1 MDNRRSNK
9 TTIVIITGTIM
20 IALIMVFGTAWTA
33 KNANT
38 DTNEAVRTV
47 SSLYLN
53 ELAGRREQVVQNNL
67 KNRINDARIAV
78 ELMDEDDLSSME
90 KLQAYQARMKKLY
103 SLEKFA
109 FVDTDGLIYTSLGT
123 QSNINEYNFNY
134 KTLSKPEISIFNL
147 NSIEKKVVLAI
158 PVDMTFEGK
167 KLSVC
172 FMEIDMKEMLSGV
185 SMDSTAEDTTFCNI
199 YTVDGIALSNTIL
212 GGLAVEDNLIEAME
226 IAVYDEGY
234 SFDDFINKFKNSES
248 GQVSFTYNGIKE
260 TLSFMPV
267 DGTDWQLTYL
277 IRESVISDKISTI
290 SQGIINRGIVQMIV
304 TIGAMLMMFGVI
316 LNQIKRTTRY
326 QLEKEVAQEELD
338 KRIVLQKKLEEQ
350 SEALSV
356 ALKQAEEA
364 NKAKTVFLSNM
375 SHEIRTPMNAII
387 GLNNIALNEQEL
399 SDKTKNYLNQI
410 GTSADHLLNL
420 INDILDMSRIESG
433 HMTIKNEEFSFSKLI
448 ETINTMFS
456 GQCQERNI
464 NYACHINSEVDD
476 YYIGDN
482 MKLRQV
488 FINIIGNAVKFT
500 GENGSIDFDIERKAH
515 FDGKSTIEFK
525 VKDTGIGIS
534 KEFLPHLF
542 EPFAQEDTS
551 NTSKYGSS
559 GLGLAIT
566 KNIVEMMNGNIEV
579 ESEKGKG
586 STFTVTITLDDVTN
600 KKDAFNEEI
609 DLNKISALIV
619 DDDEIACQNGK
630 LVLGTSGIKSDL
642 ASSGKQAIEMVRK
655 AHEENNP
662 YNLILIDWQMPEMDG
677 VETSKKIRE
686 IVGNESAI
694 IILTAY
700 KWDDVLEDAL
710 NSGVDSFVSKP
721 LFVGNVIDEFKSVVR
736 KRREILTDEIK
747 VDLNGRRVLI
757 AEDIQINAEIIE
769 MLLKSKGIES
779 EIAENGKIA
788 VEMFENNPVN
798 YYDAILMDV
807 RMPEMD
813 GLTATKVI
821 RNMGKEDSLS
831 IPIIALTANAFD
843 EDVQRSLQAGMDA
856 HLSKPVQPEFL
867 FKTLQEYIKD

>member
-9 TTIVIITGTIM
+9 TTIIVIAGTFL
-20 IALIMVFGTAWTA
+20 IALIMIIGNVWTA
-33 KNANT
+33 KNANS

-53 ELAGRREQVVQNNL
+53 ELAGRREQVVENNL
-67 KNRINDARIAV
+67 NNRIDDLRTAV
-78 ELMDEDDLSSME
+78 ELMDSDDLSSME
-90 KLQAYQARMKKLY
+90 KLQAYQARMKRLY

-123 QSNINEYNFNY
+123 QNNIDKYNFDY
-134 KTLSKPEISIFNL
+134 KTISEPEISIFNL
-147 NSIEKKVVLAI
+147 DSIEKKVVIAV
-158 PVDMTFEGK
+158 PVNLNFEGK

-185 SMDSTAEDTTFCNI
+185 SMDSSADDATFCNI
-199 YTVDGIALSNTIL
+199 YTTDGIALSNTIL

-226 IAVYDEGY
+226 IAEYDKGY
-234 SFDDFINKFKNSES
+234 SFEKFLDSFKN
-248 GQVSFTYNGIKE
+248 GNRDQVSFTYNGIKE
-260 TLSFMPV
+260 TLSYAPINN
-267 DGTDWQLTYL
+267 TNWQLTYL

-304 TIGAMLMMFGVI
+304 TVGAMLMMFGVI

-338 KRIVLQKKLEEQ
+338 KRIILQKKLEEQ
-350 SEALSV
+350 SKALSV

-364 NKAKTVFLSNM
+364 NKAKTIFLSNM

-464 NYACHINSEVDD
+464 NYTCHINSEIDD
-476 YYIGDN
+476 YYVGDN
-482 MKLRQV
+482 MKLRQIL
-488 FINIIGNAVKFT
+488 INIIGNAVKFT
-500 GENGSIDFDIERKAH
+500 SENGSIDFDIERKAH

-525 VKDTGIGIS
+525 IKDTGIGIS

-586 STFTVTITLDDVTN
+586 STFVITVTLDDVIN
-600 KKDAFNEEI
+600 KKEAFNEEI

-619 DDDEIACQNGK
+619 DDDEISCQNGK
-630 LVLGTSGIKSDL
+630 LVLQASNIKSDL
-642 ASSGKQAIEMVRK
+642 ASSGKQAIEMVKK
-655 AHEENNP
+655 AHDENNP

-721 LFVGNVIDEFKSVVR
+721 LFVSNVIDEFKAVVR
-736 KRREILTDEIK
+736 KRREILAEEVK

-757 AEDIQINAEIIE
+757 AEDIQINAEIID

-779 EIAENGKIA
+779 EIAQNGKVA
-788 VEMFENNPVN
+788 VEMFENNPVK

-821 RNMGKEDSLS
+821 RNMNKEDSSS

-856 HLSKPVQPEFL
+856 HLSKPVQPELL

>member
-9 TTIVIITGTIM
+9 TTIIVIAGTIM
-20 IALIMVFGTAWTA
+20 IALIMIIGNVWTA
-33 KNANT
+33 KNANS

-53 ELAGRREQVVQNNL
+53 ELAGRREQVVENNL
-67 KNRINDARIAV
+67 NNRIDDLRTAV
-78 ELMDEDDLSSME
+78 ELMDSDDLSSME
-90 KLQAYQARMKKLY
+90 KLQAYQARMKRLY

-123 QSNINEYNFNY
+123 QNNIDEYNFDY
-134 KTLSKPEISIFNL
+134 KTISEPEISIFNL
-147 NSIEKKVVLAI
+147 DSIEKKVVIAV
-158 PVDMTFEGK
+158 PVNLNFEGK

-185 SMDSTAEDTTFCNI
+185 SMDSSADDATFCNI
-199 YTVDGIALSNTIL
+199 YTTDGIALSNTIL

-226 IAVYDEGY
+226 IAEYDKGY
-234 SFDDFINKFKNSES
+234 SFEKFLDSFKN
-248 GQVSFTYNGIKE
+248 GNRDQVSFTYNGIKE
-260 TLSFMPV
+260 TLSYAPINN
-267 DGTDWQLTYL
+267 TNWQLTYL

-304 TIGAMLMMFGVI
+304 TVGAMLMMFGVI

-338 KRIVLQKKLEEQ
+338 KRIILQKKLEEQ
-350 SEALSV
+350 SKALSV

-364 NKAKTVFLSNM
+364 NKAKTIFLSNM

-464 NYACHINSEVDD
+464 NYVCHINSEIDD
-476 YYIGDN
+476 YYVGDN
-482 MKLRQV
+482 MKLRQIL
-488 FINIIGNAVKFT
+488 INIIGNAVKFT
-500 GENGSIDFDIERKAH
+500 SENGSIDFDIERKAH

-525 VKDTGIGIS
+525 IKDTGIGIS

-586 STFTVTITLDDVTN
+586 STFVITVTLDDVIN
-600 KKDAFNEEI
+600 KKEAFNEEI

-619 DDDEIACQNGK
+619 DDDEISCQNGK
-630 LVLGTSGIKSDL
+630 LVLQASNIKSDL
-642 ASSGKQAIEMVRK
+642 ASSGKQAIEMVKK
-655 AHEENNP
+655 AHNENNP
-662 YNLILIDWQMPEMDG
+662 YNLI
-677 VETSKKIRE
+677 T
-686 IVGNESAI
+686 
-694 IILTAY
+694 
-700 KWDDVLEDAL
+700 
-710 NSGVDSFVSKP
+710 F
-721 LFVGNVIDEFKSVVR
+721 
-736 KRREILTDEIK
+736 
-747 VDLNGRRVLI
+747 
-757 AEDIQINAEIIE
+757 
-769 MLLKSKGIES
+769 
-779 EIAENGKIA
+779 
-788 VEMFENNPVN
+788 
-798 YYDAILMDV
+798 
-807 RMPEMD
+807 
-813 GLTATKVI
+813 
-821 RNMGKEDSLS
+821 
-831 IPIIALTANAFD
+831 
-843 EDVQRSLQAGMDA
+843 
-856 HLSKPVQPEFL
+856 
-867 FKTLQEYIKD
+867 

>member
-9 TTIVIITGTIM
+9 TTIIVIAGTIM
-20 IALIMVFGTAWTA
+20 IALIMIIGNVWTA
-33 KNANT
+33 KNANS

-53 ELAGRREQVVQNNL
+53 ELAGRREQVVENNL
-67 KNRINDARIAV
+67 NNRIDDLRTAV
-78 ELMDEDDLSSME
+78 ELMDSDDLSSME
-90 KLQAYQARMKKLY
+90 KLQAYQARMKRLY

-123 QSNINEYNFNY
+123 QNNIDEYNFDY
-134 KTLSKPEISIFNL
+134 KTISEPEISIFNL
-147 NSIEKKVVLAI
+147 DSIEKKVVIAV
-158 PVDMTFEGK
+158 PVNLNFEGK

-185 SMDSTAEDTTFCNI
+185 SMDSSADDATFCNI
-199 YTVDGIALSNTIL
+199 YTTDGIALSNTIL

-226 IAVYDEGY
+226 IAEYDKGY
-234 SFDDFINKFKNSES
+234 SFEKFLDSFKN
-248 GQVSFTYNGIKE
+248 GNRDQVSFTYNGIKE
-260 TLSFMPV
+260 TLSYAPINN
-267 DGTDWQLTYL
+267 TNWQLTYL

-304 TIGAMLMMFGVI
+304 TVGAMLMMFGVI

-338 KRIVLQKKLEEQ
+338 KRIILQKKLEEQ
-350 SEALSV
+350 SKALSV

-364 NKAKTVFLSNM
+364 NKAKTIFLSNM

-464 NYACHINSEVDD
+464 NYTCHINSEIDD
-476 YYIGDN
+476 YYVGDN
-482 MKLRQV
+482 MKLRQIL
-488 FINIIGNAVKFT
+488 INIIGNAVKFT
-500 GENGSIDFDIERKAH
+500 SENGSIDFDIERKAH

-525 VKDTGIGIS
+525 IKDTGIGIS

-586 STFTVTITLDDVTN
+586 STFVITVTLDDVIN
-600 KKDAFNEEI
+600 KKEAFNEEI

-619 DDDEIACQNGK
+619 DDDEISCQNGK
-630 LVLGTSGIKSDL
+630 LVLQASNIKSDL
-642 ASSGKQAIEMVRK
+642 ASSGKQAIEMVKK
-655 AHEENNP
+655 AHDENNP

-721 LFVGNVIDEFKSVVR
+721 LFVSNVIDEFKAVVR
-736 KRREILTDEIK
+736 KRREILAEEVK

-757 AEDIQINAEIIE
+757 AEDIQINAEIID

-779 EIAENGKIA
+779 EIAQNGKVA
-788 VEMFENNPVN
+788 VEMFENNPVK

-821 RNMGKEDSLS
+821 RNMNKEDSSS

-856 HLSKPVQPEFL
+856 HLSKPVQPELL